1 LLLAAVLGGVS
12 LTSTRIE
19 GDPQAAQLGLPLDWT
34 VGDDIFAAPAVDV
47 PREGDGAVAA
57 WFAPDSPMI
66 VLSADTLDVLLN
78 IDDESVAEEA
88 EQPIVLAELDPLPSR
103 PASNAAFRLPVPF
116 QSQKDGSRYQ
126 GSNCGPA
133 ALAMVL
139 GAHGM
144 FEGNDDLRF
153 LTHMYQGTVG
163 RRGGTALQHMAT
175 VGGDFGLVPV
185 GLYAGEDFHR
195 WTVDEIRAQVEAG
208 SPVVPLVKYR
218 LLPGNEGS
226 GVRYD
231 HYIVL
236 HGVQGGRFLYHD
248 PAHALAEDGAARWIT
263 AAQLEAAIT
272 NASIPRQAVAF
283 AGGHFG
289 RLPALPL

>member
-1 LLLAAVLGGVS
+1 MEVPA
-12 LTSTRIE
+12 
-19 GDPQAAQLGLPLDWT
+19 
-34 VGDDIFAAPAVDV
+34 DDDV
-47 PREGDGAVAA
+47 VIAA
-57 WFAPDSPMI
+57 WFAADSLAPELSVDALDLMPDTGDGSG
-66 VLSADTLDVLLN
+66 
-78 IDDESVAEEA
+78 AEEG
-88 EQPIVLAELDPLPSR
+88 ERPGVLAQVEPLPSL
-103 PASNAAFRLPVPF
+103 PASNSAFRLPVPF

-144 FEGNDDLRF
+144 FQNNDDLRF
-153 LTHMYQGTVG
+153 LTHTYQGTVG
-163 RRGGTALQHMAT
+163 RRGGTALQHMST

-185 GLYAGEDFHR
+185 GLYDGEDFHR

-226 GVRYD
+226 GVRFD

-236 HGVQGGRFLYHD
+236 HGVQGNRFLYHD
-248 PAHALAEDGAARWIT
+248 PAHALADDGAARWIT
-263 AAQLEAAIT
+263 ATQLEAAIA

-283 AGGHFG
+283 AGGQFG

>member
-1 LLLAAVLGGVS
+1 MQT
-12 LTSTRIE
+12 TSNEIATAQITE
-19 GDPQAAQLGLPLDWT
+19 IPTDGDVT
-34 VGDDIFAAPAVDV
+34 
-47 PREGDGAVAA
+47 VAA
-57 WFAPDSPMI
+57 WFAS
-66 VLSADTLDVLLN
+66 DTLLSESPADVVDLMLEA
-78 IDDESVAEEA
+78 DEASTPLEA
-88 EQPIVLAELDPLPSR
+88 DQPIVLAQVEPLPSL
-103 PASNAAFRLPVPF
+103 PASNSAYRLPVPF

-144 FEGNDDLRF
+144 FQGNDDLRF
-153 LTHMYQGTVG
+153 LTHTYQGTVG
-163 RRGGTALQHMAT
+163 RRGGTALQHVAT

-185 GLYAGEDFHR
+185 GLYDGDDFHR

-208 SPVVPLVKYR
+208 NPVIPLVKYR

-226 GVRYD
+226 GVRFD

-236 HGVQGGRFLYHD
+236 HGVQGNRFLYHD

-263 AAQLEAAIT
+263 AAQLEAAIA